1 MAADEHPHDRAGSH
15 DNQKRVVAAQ
25 DDLAEASLLCD
36 RCAILDAGAILQN
49 EPASDVLRN
58 ALGPMEEPLCRTGVG
73 VADHVF
79 ATRTNWED
87 RSCRH
92 EQFLK

>member
-1 MAADEHPHDRAGSH
+1 MNIPTIRAGSH

-49 EPASDVLRN
+49 EPVRRAPEPADPANAQSSNSIELSLLGKPFFRRPILRT
-58 ALGPMEEPLCRTGVG
+58 EEPLCRTGV
-73 VADHVF
+73 
-79 ATRTNWED
+79 
-87 RSCRH
+87 
-92 EQFLK
+92 